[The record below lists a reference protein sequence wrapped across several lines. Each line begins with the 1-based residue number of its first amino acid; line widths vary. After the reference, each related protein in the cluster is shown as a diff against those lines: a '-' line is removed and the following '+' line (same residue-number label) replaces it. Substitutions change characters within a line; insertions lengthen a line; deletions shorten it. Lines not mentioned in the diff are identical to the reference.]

1 MMGDRLSPVSYTITA
16 NGHINGADVYVAF
29 SIREFVR
36 TRKLLL
42 RLSSPVDQKWINN
55 WYYFSP
61 QKMFFINTNVINWW
75 PLSTGINV
83 SSFLESMAET
93 KQPSPAREYSWPQ
106 VDLCVGV
113 MYHVTMETADICS
126 EHRPEEAVTPTRAGT
141 RKCMHRHTR
150 ARIFTYTPRGQA
162 GQETVRR
169 NQSQHSPL
177 SLGVFTP
184 RPLSEGLS
192 TYSPIHWRST

>member
-1 MMGDRLSPVSYTITA
+1 MLFFNI
-16 NGHINGADVYVAF
+16 F
-29 SIREFVR
+29 
-36 TRKLLL
+36 
-42 RLSSPVDQKWINN
+42 
-55 WYYFSP
+55 
-61 QKMFFINTNVINWW
+61 FFISTNAINWW

-83 SSFLESMAET
+83 SSFLESVAEM

-106 VDLCVGV
+106 VDLCVAV

-126 EHRPEEAVTPTRAGT
+126 EHRPEEVVTPTRAGT
-141 RKCMHRHTR
+141 QKCTHRHTR

-177 SLGVFTP
+177 SLGFFTP